1 MGQMILIVE
10 DDIFISDMLCESL
23 VKEGF
28 GVLRA
33 FSGTEALMILEK
45 DRPDFVLLD
54 LMLPGINGEDVLK
67 SIKDIPV
74 IILSAK
80 SDVSGKVR
88 LLLDGADDYI
98 TKPFNMEELL
108 ARISVQFRRGT
119 AKKGSL
125 IYKDISLDP
134 DTRTAKVASKDVH
147 LTRTEY
153 AILKQL
159 LANPRQVVTK
169 TRLLELISD
178 DTPDCTENT
187 LKVHISNLRKK
198 LRDASGR
205 DYIDSVWGI
214 GFKMA

>member
-1 MGQMILIVE
+1 MILIVE

-45 DRPDFVLLD
+45 DRPDLVLLD

-108 ARISVQFRRGT
+108 ARISVQLRRGT
-119 AKKGSL
+119 AKKGAPV
-125 IYKDISLDP
+125 YKDISLDP
-134 DTRTAKVASKDVH
+134 DTRMAEVASKDVH

>member
-1 MGQMILIVE
+1 MILIVE

-45 DRPDFVLLD
+45 DRPDLVLLD

-134 DTRTAKVASKDVH
+134 DTRMAEVASKDVH

-198 LRDASGR
+198 LRDASGKE
-205 DYIDSVWGI
+205 YIDSVWGI

>member
-1 MGQMILIVE
+1 MILIVE

-45 DRPDFVLLD
+45 DRPDLVLLD